1 MRTRAAGSSLLPAA
15 ALQAYLK
22 ELRGARLSIS
32 LERRAQL
39 VLPRLFSHLREKR
52 VRDLRQVTPAHLAG
66 YARSLLGYTTKRG
79 QALALSSRI
88 AFLCAV
94 KRFFAHLTR
103 RTLLFA
109 DPARELALPREH
121 RLPRSV
127 LSEAEARRLM
137 AEPFP
142 WSITGKRDRALLEVL
157 YGTGIRIGECRRLE
171 LTDYDPARMTLLIRD
186 GKGRKDRIVPV
197 PVRAA
202 LALDLYLSE
211 ARPEL
216 VKRNRETATFLS
228 KYGRPV
234 SKSLLEVIVQTYARS
249 AGIQAAVSP
258 HTLRHTCAT
267 HLLQCGADVRHVQ
280 ELLGHKRINTTALYT
295 RVAIS
300 DLREVIRRAHPREVR
315 YRRRR

>member
-1 MRTRAAGSSLLPAA
+1 VRTHAAGSPLDPEV

-22 ELRGARLSIS
+22 ELRGAHLSIS
-32 LERRAQL
+32 LQRRAQL
-39 VLPRLFSHLREKR
+39 VLPRLFSHLRAER
-52 VRDLRQVTPAHLAG
+52 VRDLRQVTRAHLAG
-66 YARSLLGYTTKRG
+66 YARSLRAYTTKRG
-79 QALALSSRI
+79 QPLTHGSRV
-88 AFLCAV
+88 AFLCAI
-94 KRFFAHLTR
+94 KRFFAHLAR
-103 RTLLFA
+103 RSVLFA
-109 DPARELALPREH
+109 DPARELPLPREQ

-137 AEPFP
+137 AEPSP

-186 GKGRKDRIVPV
+186 GKGRKDRVVPV

-211 ARPEL
+211 ARGEL
-216 VKRNRETATFLS
+216 VKRHRETAIFLS

-234 SKSLLEVIVQTYARS
+234 SKSLLEVIVQRYAQA

-267 HLLQCGADVRHVQ
+267 HLLQGGADVRHVQ

-295 RVAIS
+295 RVALS
-300 DLREVIRRAHPREVR
+300 DLREVIRCAHPREVR
-315 YRRRR
+315 RRRRR

>member
-1 MRTRAAGSSLLPAA
+1 VRTRGAGSPLVPEA
-15 ALQAYLK
+15 ALQAYL
-22 ELRGARLSIS
+22 EALRGGHLSIS
-32 LERRAQL
+32 LQNQAQL
-39 VLPRLFSHLREKR
+39 VLPRLFSHLRAQR
-52 VRDLRQVTPAHLAG
+52 IRDLRQVTPAHLAG

-79 QALALSSRI
+79 RPLALASRVV
-88 AFLCAV
+88 FLCAV

-103 RTLLFA
+103 RNRLFA
-109 DPARELALPREH
+109 DPARELPLPRER
-121 RLPRSV
+121 RLPRRV
-127 LSEAEARRLM
+127 LNEAEARRLM

-171 LTDYDPARMTLLIRD
+171 ITDYDPARMTLLIRD
-186 GKGRKDRIVPV
+186 GKRRKDRIVPV

-211 ARPEL
+211 ARTEL
-216 VKRNRETATFLS
+216 VKRHRETAIFLS

-234 SKSLLEVIVQTYARS
+234 SKSLLELLVPTYARA
-249 AGIQAAVSP
+249 AGIQAAISP

-267 HLLQCGADVRHVQ
+267 HLLQGGADIRQVQ

-295 RVAIS
+295 RVALT
-300 DLREVIRRAHPREVR
+300 DLRGVIRRAHPREVR
-315 YRRRR
+315 HRRRR